1 MTDQTERVIAAEL
14 IREQV
19 LHYTDQEIPH
29 GTAVIITEFKEK
41 NDDGEITDGDDRTM
55 AVIKADIICAR
66 DSHKGIII
74 GRDGQMIK
82 RIGTAARRNIEKM
95 LDCKVFLDL
104 YVKVRND
111 WQNNDALLG
120 ETGLGKDI
128 DD

>member
-1 MTDQTERVIAAEL
+1 
-14 IREQV
+14 
-19 LHYTDQEIPH
+19 
-29 GTAVIITEFKEK
+29 
-41 NDDGEITDGDDRTM
+41 M

>member
-1 MTDQTERVIAAEL
+1 
-14 IREQV
+14 
-19 LHYTDQEIPH
+19 
-29 GTAVIITEFKEK
+29 
-41 NDDGEITDGDDRTM
+41 M
-55 AVIKADIICAR
+55 AVIKADIICSR

-74 GRDGQMIK
+74 GKDGQMIK

-128 DD
+128 DE